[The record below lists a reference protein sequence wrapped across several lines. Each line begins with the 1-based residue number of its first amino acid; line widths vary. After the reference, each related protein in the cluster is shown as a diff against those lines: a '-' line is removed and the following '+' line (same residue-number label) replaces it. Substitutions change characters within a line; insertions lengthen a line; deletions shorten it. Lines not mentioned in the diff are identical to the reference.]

1 MIARRFLIALLLV
14 PLALAKP
21 SAHLSAVAQ
30 SAKVERLNEA
40 ALSQLEWRAI
50 GPAVMGGRIDDL
62 AVDERNPSTIYVGA
76 ASGGVWKVPRI
87 VRPR

>member
-1 MIARRFLIALLLV
+1 MQTRRGGVVLAFLL
-14 PLALAKP
+14 LALASP
-21 SAHLSAVAQ
+21 SAHLSAEAQ
-30 SAKVERLNEA
+30 TAKVERINDA
-40 ALSQLEWRAI
+40 ALRQLEWRAI